1 MPASGDQTKET
12 YMCILPLNIANEK
25 IFFAFWLLFMLLFS
39 VSVLAIVYR
48 ILTLA
53 SPSFRKRAIKK
64 LIDMDRWRPSKIE
77 DFLGRGIL
85 KPTAIGDWYMLL
97 RVGKNID
104 GHYFNLF
111 VDELAKVYK
120 TEWNLEYGE
129 DVEANDETLEQDK

>member
-1 MPASGDQTKET
+1 
-12 YMCILPLNIANEK
+12 
-25 IFFAFWLLFMLLFS
+25 MLLFS

-77 DFLGRGIL
+77 DFLGGGIL
-85 KPTAIGDWYMLL
+85 KQTAIGDWYMLL

-129 DVEANDETLEQDK
+129 DVEANDETLEQDKQEIPLIEVNSSQ